1 MNERIKR
8 IRKHYHLSQEEFG
21 AKIGIKKSAVSLL
34 ESGKT
39 RLTERNESS
48 ICREFNVNRDW
59 LLNGIGPMFAPSPAS
74 DLEAIIKDKD
84 LSPAE
89 LILIE
94 KFLTLP
100 DNERKVILGYVQKV
114 AAELNKLEENK
125 KESPYERDA
134 RLLREEADAVEQG
147 AAKSS
152 VSPSQERK
160 EA

>member
-1 MNERIKR
+1 
-8 IRKHYHLSQEEFG
+8 
-21 AKIGIKKSAVSLL
+21 
-34 ESGKT
+34 
-39 RLTERNESS
+39 
-48 ICREFNVNRDW
+48 
-59 LLNGIGPMFAPSPAS
+59 MFAPSPAS